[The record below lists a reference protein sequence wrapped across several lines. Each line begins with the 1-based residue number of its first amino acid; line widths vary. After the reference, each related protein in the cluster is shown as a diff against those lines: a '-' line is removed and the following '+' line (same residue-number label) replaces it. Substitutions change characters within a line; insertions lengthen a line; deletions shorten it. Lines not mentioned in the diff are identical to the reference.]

1 MFRITATLIEGEG
14 RVAVEIDKDDAN
26 IYEIGAAAV
35 AMDNIVEKVLER
47 GFGKLLGEAEAD
59 GKDN

>member
-1 MFRITATLIEGEG
+1 M
-14 RVAVEIDKDDAN
+14 
-26 IYEIGAAAV
+26 

-47 GFGKLLGEAEAD
+47 GFDKLLGEDNEAD